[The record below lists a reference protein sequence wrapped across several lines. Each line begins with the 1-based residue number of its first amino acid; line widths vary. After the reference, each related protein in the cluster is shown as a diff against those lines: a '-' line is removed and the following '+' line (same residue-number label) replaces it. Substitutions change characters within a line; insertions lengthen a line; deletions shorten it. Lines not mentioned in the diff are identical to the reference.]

1 MKMIP
6 YIPAAVIALAGLI
19 HLGIAPEHYA
29 HAPAHGVFFVLAGVA
44 EILWA
49 LAFWRRPTP
58 RRYHLGLALAG
69 GLIVLWAVTR
79 VLPAPFGHG
88 PEPVNA
94 SGLVCK
100 ASELIGVLSL
110 VMLAAQGQLMGAIRQ
125 PPLRPAG
132 EALALALVV
141 GLVSYGVGYAAT
153 PLLPTLG
160 PQEEPAHEEHMQGES
175 AHEHEAPA
183 AGPTVVVGELRIEGA
198 WAWPATAGGTAA
210 IYLTVVNGGHMADAL
225 VAAHSEVAQAVEFH
239 EMRME
244 GDVMHMQPVS
254 QLEVPAH
261 GQIALQPGDGH
272 LMLIGLKRDLAPG
285 DQFPLGLR
293 FASGIEV
300 TIMVEVRQP

>member
-1 MKMIP
+1 MR
-6 YIPAAVIALAGLI
+6 YIPVLVIALAGLI

-29 HAPAHGVFFVLAGVA
+29 HAPAHGAFFVLAGVA

-69 GLIVLWAVTR
+69 GLIVLWAITR

-110 VMLAAQGQLMGAIRQ
+110 VMLAVQGRLTGAISQ

-141 GLVSYGVGYAAT
+141 GLVSYGAGYAAT
-153 PLLPTLG
+153 PLLPALG
-160 PQEEPAHEEHMQGES
+160 PQEEEHG
-175 AHEHEAPA
+175 HEATSHTPEAAPA
-183 AGPTVVVGELRIEGA
+183 STAVVIGDLRIQTV

-210 IYLTVVNGGHMADAL
+210 VYLTIVNGGHMADAL
-225 VAAHSEVAQAVEFH
+225 VSAHTDVAQAVELH
-239 EMRME
+239 EMHME

-254 QLEVPAH
+254 QFEVPAH

-272 LMLIGLKRDLAPG
+272 LMLIALKHDLKPG
-285 DQFPLGLR
+285 DHFPLGLH
-293 FASGIEV
+293 FASGEEV
-300 TIMVEVRQP
+300 TITVEVRQP

>member
-1 MKMIP
+1 MR
-6 YIPAAVIALAGLI
+6 YIPIFTIALAGLI
-19 HLGIAPEHYA
+19 HLGVAPEHYA

-44 EILWA
+44 ELLWA

-69 GLIVLWAVTR
+69 GLIVLWAITR

-100 ASELIGVLSL
+100 VSELLGIVSL
-110 VMLAAQGQLMGAIRQ
+110 VMLAVQGQLMGAVSQ

-141 GLVSYGVGYAAT
+141 GLVSYGAGYAAT
-153 PLLPTLG
+153 PLLPALG
-160 PQEEPAHEEHMQGES
+160 LQEEPAHAEHMHEES

-183 AGPTVVVGELRIEGA
+183 VGPTVIAGALRIEGA

-210 IYLTVVNGGHMADAL
+210 VYLTVVNSGHMADAL
-225 VAAHSEVAQAVEFH
+225 VSAHTEVAQTVELH
-239 EMRME
+239 EMHME

-254 QLEVPAH
+254 QFEVPAH
-261 GQIALQPGDGH
+261 GQLALQPSDGH
-272 LMLIGLKRDLAPG
+272 LMLIGLKRDLQPG
-285 DQFPLGLR
+285 ERFKLGLH
-293 FASGIEV
+293 FAQGGEV
-300 TIMVEVRQP
+300 TIAVEVRQP

>member
-1 MKMIP
+1 VTR
-6 YIPAAVIALAGLI
+6 YIPVIAIILAGLI
-19 HLGIAPEHYA
+19 HLAVAPEHYA
-29 HAPAHGVFFVLAGVA
+29 HAPAHGLFFVLAGVA

-69 GLIVLWAVTR
+69 GLIVLWAITR

-100 ASELIGVLSL
+100 ISELIGVLSL
-110 VMLAAQGQLMGAIRQ
+110 VMLAAQGQLIGASSQ
-125 PPLRPAG
+125 PPLRAAG

-141 GLVSYGVGYAAT
+141 GLISYGAGYAAT

-175 AHEHEAPA
+175 AHKHEAPA
-183 AGPTVVVGELRIEGA
+183 AGPTVVAGELRIEGA
-198 WAWPATAGGTAA
+198 WAWPVTAGGTATV
-210 IYLTVVNGGHMADAL
+210 YLTIVNGGHMADAL
-225 VAAHSEVAQAVEFH
+225 VSAHTEVAQTVEFH
-239 EMRME
+239 EMHMK

-261 GQIALQPGDGH
+261 GQVALQPGNGH
-272 LMLIGLKRDLAPG
+272 LMLVGLKRDLKPG
-285 DQFPLGLR
+285 DHFPLALH
-293 FASGIEV
+293 FAKGGEV
-300 TIMVEVRQP
+300 TLTVEVRQP

>member
-1 MKMIP
+1 MTR
-6 YIPAAVIALAGLI
+6 YIPVIAIILAGLI
-19 HLGIAPEHYA
+19 HLAVAPEHYA

-44 EILWA
+44 EILWG

-110 VMLAAQGQLMGAIRQ
+110 VMLAAQGQLIGASSQ

-141 GLVSYGVGYAAT
+141 GLVSFGIGSAAT

-160 PQEEPAHEEHMQGES
+160 PQEEAMQG
-175 AHEHEAPA
+175 HEHEQA
-183 AGPTVVVGELRIEGA
+183 AQEHEALPSGTAVMAGDLRIEAA

-210 IYLTVVNGGHMADAL
+210 VYLNVMNSGHMADTL
-225 VAAHSEVAQAVEFH
+225 VSAHTEVAETVEFH

-261 GQIALQPGDGH
+261 GQVALQPGNGH
-272 LMLIGLKRDLAPG
+272 LMLIGLKRDLKPG
-285 DQFPLGLR
+285 DHFLLALH
-293 FASGIEV
+293 FAKDGEA
-300 TIMVEVRQP
+300 TLTVEVRQP